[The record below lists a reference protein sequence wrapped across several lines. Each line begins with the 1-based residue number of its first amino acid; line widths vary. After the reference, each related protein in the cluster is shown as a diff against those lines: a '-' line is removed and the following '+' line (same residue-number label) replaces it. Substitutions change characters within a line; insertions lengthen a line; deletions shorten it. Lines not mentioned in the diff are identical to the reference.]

1 MALIASL
8 SRLMLLQFIVTI
20 KTDIPACYLPGMGN
34 MATPALL
41 MALKAMKPETQSLF
55 MTFEA
60 VSHSRFDLFVR
71 IMAGIAVKLHGRIQ
85 IRWKRH
91 CGTHLL
97 MTGKA
102 NLPLRDQG
110 GSAF

>member
-8 SRLMLLQFIVTI
+8 SRPMLWQFLMTI
-20 KTDIPACYLPGMGN
+20 KANTPACYLPGMGN
-34 MATPALL
+34 MATLALL
-41 MALKAMKPETQSLF
+41 MVLNTMKPETQRLV
-55 MTFEA
+55 MAFEA

-85 IRWKRH
+85 VRWKRH
-91 CGTHLL
+91 RGTHLL

-102 NLPLRDQG
+102 NLSLRDQG